1 MEENEKSYHDL
12 DNAVKINP
20 TSAASNFSKEEEIEI
35 KKKKGCK
42 FPTAYTILL
51 IIEIIVF
58 ILTYIIPKGKFDTIE
73 YSQNKFIIK
82 SPNKPDEVRNATE
95 NVLEEKGINIPLD
108 NFIKGYIKKPISIPN
123 TYQKIENDTTNFFDL
138 FLYPMLGL
146 IESADIAF
154 FIMVIGGTIN
164 ILTEMNAISAGME
177 ALSRKTKGKEFLLG
191 ILVFFYFFCWW
202 NYNWHM

>member
-1 MEENEKSYHDL
+1 MEESEKSYNDL
-12 DNAVKINP
+12 DNVAKINP
-20 TSAASNFSKEEEIEI
+20 ASAASKISKEEEIEI

-82 SPNKPDEVRNATE
+82 SLNKPDEVRNATE

-123 TYQKIENDTTNFFDL
+123 TYQKIQNDTTNFFDL

-154 FIMVIGGTIN
+154 FIMVIGGAIN

-177 ALSRKTKGKEFLLG
+177 ALN
-191 ILVFFYFFCWW
+191 FYSF
-202 NYNWHM
+202 